1 MAERKHDTVI
11 FDMDG
16 TLVDSTYHHAITWQQ
31 ALHDNG
37 VDVETWRIHRS
48 IGLGGDKIVTQVAGE
63 EVEKAKGDEIRD
75 RQSKLFA
82 KVRDLVEPLPGAK
95 ELIEQLR
102 GDFKVVI
109 GSSGEKQDVEK
120 SLAIVGLKEED
131 VDGMTTSSDV
141 EDSKPDPDIFGE
153 ACKKVDGAS
162 AIVVG
167 DSVYDVVAAAR
178 AGFPCIGVLTGGFSE
193 AELLESG
200 AILVVES
207 LTELLDADWVEL
219 ANSDVPDGAADE
231 PDVN

>member
-1 MAERKHDTVI
+1 MTERKHDTVI

-31 ALHDNG
+31 ALHDYG

-48 IGLGGDKIVTQVAGE
+48 IGLGGDKIVTEVAGE
-63 EVEKAKGDEIRD
+63 DVEADKGDKIRD

-82 KVRDLVEPLPGAK
+82 KVRDLIEPLPGAK

-109 GSSGEKQDVEK
+109 GSSGEKKDVEK
-120 SLAIVGLKEED
+120 SLAIVGLKARD

-141 EDSKPDPDIFGE
+141 EESKPDPDIFGE
-153 ACKKVDGAS
+153 ACRKVDGSS
-162 AIVVG
+162 AIVIG

-193 AELLESG
+193 TELKESG

-207 LTELLDADWVEL
+207 LNDLLDADWDEL
-219 ANSDVPDGAADE
+219 GNAEVPEGAADG